1 MSAKSAKLILIVCL
15 LAGVLLCVLGYL
27 LASTPNRN
35 PVRSL
40 KIEMDFTEREEFF
53 TQMQEFADKHLLESK
68 ISLYGSTNFILVMY
82 GDGYQIIAGGVEGA
96 AGKIEIDF
104 EVSGTNLIRKYTAGE
119 LFNDLKSFLGKIPN
133 AIIIELP

>member
-1 MSAKSAKLILIVCL
+1 MPSKSTKLNLIVYL
-15 LAGVLLCVLGYL
+15 LTGILLSILGYI
-27 LASTPNRN
+27 LALNSNGN

-40 KIEMDFTEREEFF
+40 KIEMDFAEREEFF
-53 TQMQEFADKHLLESK
+53 TQMQEFADRHLLESK
-68 ISLYGSTNFILVMY
+68 ISLYGSINFILVMY
-82 GDGYQIIAGGVEGA
+82 GDGYQIIAGGVEGS